1 MKFKMRYFLIFI
13 LIVISCTPQRRF
25 DRLVKKYPYLL
36 TSDTLVIRDTIRDT
50 VRITIPEV
58 QVDTVVKIKEL
69 YDTITIE
76 KDRLKVKVWRVK
88 DKVYINGK
96 CDTVYIE
103 KPIERIVY
111 RKIPVKYYEK
121 TPWYK
126 ILLNNI
132 LGILLILLLVYITY
146 RIIRNYL
153 L

>member
-1 MKFKMRYFLIFI
+1 MKYLIFI
-13 LIVISCTPQRRF
+13 LFILIACTPQRRF

-50 VRITIPEV
+50 IRITIPEV
-58 QVDTVVKIKEL
+58 EVDTIVTVKEL

-76 KDRLKVKVWRVK
+76 KDRIKVQVWRVK

-132 LGILLILLLVYITY
+132 LGILLILLIVYITY
-146 RIIRNYL
+146 RIIRKHL
-153 L
+153 I

>member
-1 MKFKMRYFLIFI
+1 MKYLIPFLFM
-13 LIVISCTPQRRF
+13 LIACTPQRRF

-36 TSDTLVIRDTIRDT
+36 TNDSIVIKDTIRDT
-50 VRITIPEV
+50 IRITIPEV
-58 QVDTVVKIKEL
+58 EVDTIVSIKDL
-69 YDTITIE
+69 YDTVIIE
-76 KDRLKVKVWRVK
+76 KDRIKVQVYRVK
-88 DKVYINGK
+88 DKVYIRGK

-126 ILLNNI
+126 ILLHNV
-132 LGILLILLLVYITY
+132 LGILLILLLLYITY
-146 RIIRNYL
+146 RIIKNYL

>member
-1 MKFKMRYFLIFI
+1 MRYFLIFV

-36 TSDTLVIRDTIRDT
+36 TNDSLVIRDTIRDT

-58 QVDTVVKIKEL
+58 EVDTVVKIKEL

-76 KDRLKVKVWRVK
+76 KERLKVKVWRVK

-111 RKIPVKYYEK
+111 RKIPIKVYEK

-126 ILLNNI
+126 TLLNNV
-132 LGILLILLLVYITY
+132 LGILLILLIVYITY
-146 RIIRNYL
+146 RVIRNYL

>member
-1 MKFKMRYFLIFI
+1 MKYLIIFL
-13 LIVISCTPQRRF
+13 LVLVSCTPQRRF

-36 TSDTLVIRDTIRDT
+36 TNDTLVVRDTIRDT
-50 VRITIPEV
+50 VRIMIPEV
-58 QVDTVVKIKEL
+58 EVDTIVTVKEL

-76 KDRLKVKVWRVK
+76 KDRIKVKVYRVK
-88 DKVYINGK
+88 DKVYISGK

-126 ILLNNI
+126 TLLNNI
-132 LGILLILLLVYITY
+132 IGILLILLLIYITY
-146 RIIRNYL
+146 RIIKYYL
-153 L
+153 I